1 MNKAL
6 VRYEIKDSMVTIV
19 ALLFYALSV
28 SVIFFIFDKKISV
41 PVIDTMVVAFSFC
54 TVSIAERANANGHQC
69 FGYSRKSEFKVKL
82 IVLSLQGAVLAVL
95 RTAAQILCYDQYVQ
109 FFIGDM
115 DETASMYH
123 MPFIPL
129 VLLVNLLIFET
140 AELLN
145 IIARTS
151 IYNTPKDMYTLVMK
165 ERAARVSG
173 KKLTTIRIV
182 CFIALI
188 LVMIPFIMLC
198 VMTYSVQAKDET
210 VAEVLIIAGF
220 IIVDIIMYFI
230 AKKRYSP
237 KYI

>member
-6 VRYEIKDSMVTIV
+6 VRYEIKDSMVTLV

-54 TVSIAERANANGHQC
+54 TVSIAERANANGHQY

-95 RTAAQILCYDQYVQ
+95 RTAAQILCYDQYIQ
-109 FFIGDM
+109 FFIEDTY
-115 DETASMYH
+115 ETANMYH

-140 AELLN
+140 AELAN
-145 IIARTS
+145 IIIRTS
-151 IYNTPKDMYTLVMK
+151 IYNTPKDMYTLVMR

-173 KKLTTIRIV
+173 KKLTILKIV
-182 CFIALI
+182 CFIVLI
-188 LVMIPFIMLC
+188 LVMIPFITLC
-198 VMTYSVQAKDET
+198 VIAYSVQAQDET
-210 VAEVLIIAGF
+210 AAEILIIAGF
-220 IIVDIIMYFI
+220 IIVDIVMYFI

-237 KYI
+237 RYI